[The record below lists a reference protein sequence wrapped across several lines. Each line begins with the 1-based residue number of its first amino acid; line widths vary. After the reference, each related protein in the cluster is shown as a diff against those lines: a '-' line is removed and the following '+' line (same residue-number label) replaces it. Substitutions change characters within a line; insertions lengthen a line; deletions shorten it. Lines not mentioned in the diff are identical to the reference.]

1 MQKSTKKSKST
12 RKKKDKS
19 KEKNLNT
26 REKRSNEQREGVT
39 GHAQDQLKREP
50 LKEASRWSSELS
62 TSSDVRLLR
71 SLRIHYIKH
80 NGTNFQMSEECFP
93 N

>member
-12 RKKKDKS
+12 REKNNNKS

-39 GHAQDQLKREP
+39 RHARDQLKREP
-50 LKEASRWSSELS
+50 LKEASRWSSEPS
-62 TSSDVRLLR
+62 TSSDVHLLR
-71 SLRIHYIKH
+71 SLHIHYIKY
-80 NGTNFQMSEECFP
+80 NGTKF
-93 N
+93 

>member
-39 GHAQDQLKREP
+39 RHAQDQLKREP
-50 LKEASRWSSELS
+50 LKEASR
-62 TSSDVRLLR
+62 
-71 SLRIHYIKH
+71 
-80 NGTNFQMSEECFP
+80 
-93 N
+93 